1 MHMYL
6 LRKMQNQG
14 NINQTKDKMRL
25 FIRSEMSRRQL
36 KKISGYDETAELM
49 KAMGV
54 DASDLESTSASK
66 PAKSR

>member
-1 MHMYL
+1 M
-6 LRKMQNQG
+6 K
-14 NINQTKDKMRL
+14 IRL

-54 DASDLESTSASK
+54 DASDLESISASK